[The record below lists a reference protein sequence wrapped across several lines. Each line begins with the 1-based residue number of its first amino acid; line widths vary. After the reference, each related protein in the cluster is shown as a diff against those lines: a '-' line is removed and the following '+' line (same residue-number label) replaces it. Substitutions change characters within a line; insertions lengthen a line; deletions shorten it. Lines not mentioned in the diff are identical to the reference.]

1 MQIIDK
7 VKILKKMA
15 DCAYKCAKAVKD
27 DNENRYHTLM
37 AEQMA
42 YERVIEMLID
52 DDDAKEMAKI
62 YRVEIDG

>member
-15 DCAYKCAKAVKD
+15 DSTYQCAKTFQDA
-27 DNENRYHTLM
+27 NERMYATLM
-37 AEQMA
+37 AEHMT
-42 YERVIEMLID
+42 YEHVIAMLID

-62 YRVEIDG
+62 YHVEID